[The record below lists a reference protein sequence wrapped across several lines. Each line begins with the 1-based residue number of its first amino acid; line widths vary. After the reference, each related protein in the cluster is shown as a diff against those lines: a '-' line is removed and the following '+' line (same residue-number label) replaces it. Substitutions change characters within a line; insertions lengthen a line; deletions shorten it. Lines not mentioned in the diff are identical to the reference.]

1 LRNIEKKAQRKES
14 KEQVGA
20 KMAALEKEKEAI
32 TANMS
37 QFERK
42 IKKLEDEMTELS
54 ILEASLQ
61 TKGSAASREAG
72 DEVPRT
78 KHLLSLYRSISNIQW
93 RQDSAF
99 IEGRTF
105 SHFLSST
112 RKHQRNERLIF
123 FSSFSFFSFIVASIQ
138 MSRLQTTCDHS
149 CLTRPSFPRSL
160 WPTSSGI

>member
-105 SHFLSST
+105 SLSHNST
-112 RKHQRNERLIF
+112 SVEC
-123 FSSFSFFSFIVASIQ
+123 SVSFFILFFKKNRFTDVTLADDVRPFSLDPTKLSKVAVANQ
-138 MSRLQTTCDHS
+138 
-149 CLTRPSFPRSL
+149 L
-160 WPTSSGI
+160 WDLMA